1 MRRTIAARVSDAAR
15 TVPQFDLRREVRL
28 DALVACRAEIN
39 RQRAPRGVTLSLNDF
54 IIKACALAL
63 QAVPEANAVW
73 AEDRILRL
81 EPSDVAVAVA
91 VEGGLLTPVL
101 RDADTRTL
109 SALSAEMTDLA
120 ARARARSLAPEA
132 CQGGT
137 LAISN
142 LGMFGVESFDAILTP
157 PQSAILAVG
166 AGMAKPVV
174 DAEGGLT
181 PQRSCRSR
189 SRSITA

>member
-1 MRRTIAARVSDAAR
+1 
-15 TVPQFDLRREVRL
+15 
-28 DALVACRAEIN
+28 
-39 RQRAPRGVTLSLNDF
+39 VTL
-54 IIKACALAL
+54 K
-63 QAVPEANAVW
+63 
-73 AEDRILRL
+73 
-81 EPSDVAVAVA
+81 
-91 VEGGLLTPVL
+91 
-101 RDADTRTL
+101 ADTRTL
-109 SALSAEMTDLA
+109 SALSAEMADLA

-174 DAEGGLT
+174 DAEGGPSAATLMSVT
-181 PQRSCRSR
+181 LSVDHRVMDGV
-189 SRSITA
+189 TAAALLGAIVEGLEHPLALLA